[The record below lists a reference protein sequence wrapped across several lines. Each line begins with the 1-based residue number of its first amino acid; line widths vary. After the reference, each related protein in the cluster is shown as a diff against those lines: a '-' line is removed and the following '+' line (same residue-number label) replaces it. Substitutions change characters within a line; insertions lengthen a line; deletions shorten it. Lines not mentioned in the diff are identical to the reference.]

1 MPQAHEVARTGG
13 AFRYDR
19 CALTYVRHT
28 MPTSAATPDAADPL
42 LSFEDTSAAP
52 LQGVSLPPWQVLI
65 VDDDEDVHIATEL
78 ALRDVNIEGRA
89 LHFLH
94 AHSAAAALALVAN
107 HDDIAVLLLDVV
119 METPDAG
126 LWLVRQIRE
135 GLGRRGVRIVLRT
148 GQPGY
153 APEIET
159 LRSFDIN
166 DYRTKS
172 ELTRVRLYSS
182 LTAAIRAYA
191 QLSELTRQRDE
202 LAQLATALE
211 TAREAERAEAE
222 GRLRAE
228 IALRLARASVDTC
241 VEQRTRELQRVVK
254 ELDTFNGMVSHDLR
268 GPLHGLAGLSQMI
281 DSELER
287 ADPAQIRHWLALM
300 QQQTRHLAELVD
312 ELLTLARVSKDKL
325 QRSPAALGEVVQQ
338 ALQTLA
344 LGGSTERLA
353 TVTVGAL
360 PELACDPVLMR
371 QVFVNLLSNALK
383 FTRDAATPMIVVQA
397 ERLDGDWRLTVRDN
411 GAGFDPQ
418 RAADLFHPFSR
429 LHEARFEGSGIGLTI
444 VQRIVE
450 RHGGRIW
457 AEGRPGA
464 GASFHFTLPA
474 AS

>member
-1 MPQAHEVARTGG
+1 MPSTA
-13 AFRYDR
+13 
-19 CALTYVRHT
+19 AL
-28 MPTSAATPDAADPL
+28 PDDADPL

-52 LQGVSLPPWQVLI
+52 LRAPGAPPWQVLI
-65 VDDDEDVHIATEL
+65 VDDDDDVHIATEL
-78 ALRDVNIEGRA
+78 ALRDVTIEGRA

-94 AHSAAAALALVAN
+94 AHSAAAALALVAG
-107 HDDIAVLLLDVV
+107 HEDIAVVLLDVV

-135 GLGRRGVRIVLRT
+135 GLGRSGLRIVLRT

-159 LRSFDIN
+159 LRAYDIN

-172 ELTRVRLYSS
+172 ELNRVRLFSS

-191 QLSELTRQRDE
+191 QLRDLRQQRDE
-202 LAQLATALE
+202 LAQLASALGE
-211 TAREAERAEAE
+211 ARAAERHEAGRRLQAEV
-222 GRLRAE
+222 
-228 IALRLARASVDTC
+228 ALRLARESVDTC
-241 VEQRTRELQRVVK
+241 VEQRTRELQQAVK

-268 GPLHGLAGLSQMI
+268 GPLHGLAGLSQLI
-281 DSELER
+281 ESELEHG
-287 ADPAQIRHWLALM
+287 DPAQIRRWLGLM

-312 ELLTLARVSKDKL
+312 ELMSLARVSKDGL
-325 QRSPAALGEVVQQ
+325 QRSPTALGAVVQQ

-344 LGGSTERLA
+344 IDGRSERLA
-353 TVTVGAL
+353 AVTVGAL
-360 PELACDPVLMR
+360 PELPCDAVLMR

-383 FTRDAATPMIVVQA
+383 FTRDTAAPMIVVQA
-397 ERLDGDWRLTVRDN
+397 ERRHGDWRLTVRDN
-411 GAGFDPQ
+411 GVGFDPQ
-418 RAADLFHPFSR
+418 RAADLFRPFSR

-474 AS
+474 TA